1 MVFHYRNRL
10 LVLILF
16 VSFVVSCTSEK
27 EKKKNTIDTSQ
38 EIEFYLGADL
48 SYVNEM
54 EECGVFYKNSEG
66 EVEDVYKIFAN
77 SGANLIRVRKWH
89 NAKWSNYSDYL
100 DVEKTIKRAKNQKM
114 KVLLDFH
121 YSDDWADPN
130 KQQIPEAWFPVID
143 NLEALGDSIYN
154 YTYKTLEKL
163 DAKNLL
169 PEMVQVGNETNI
181 MILQKDDKIGEMNW
195 ERNAYLLNKGIKAV
209 RDLSK
214 SKDKKIEIMLHVAQ
228 PENGLWWFKQ
238 AKENGITDYDWIGIS
253 YYPKW
258 SKYDLKEV
266 SEAFKTLIK
275 TYKKKLMVVET
286 AYPFSLEN
294 IDNANN
300 ILGNDA
306 LIDGYS
312 ATEKGQLKYLLDLK
326 NVIQESGG
334 KGLIYW
340 EPAWVSNSCS
350 TRWGKGSH
358 WENAALF
365 NFNLEPTLGLNF
377 LKSEP

>member
-228 PENGLWWFKQ
+228 PENGLTWYRS
-238 AKENGITDYDWIGIS
+238 AKENGLTDYDLIGLS
-253 YYPKW
+253 YYSKW
-258 SKYDLKEV
+258 SSFSMTEAANTIKTLKETYQKDV
-266 SEAFKTLIK
+266 LI
-275 TYKKKLMVVET
+275 VET
-286 AYPFSLEN
+286 SYPFTLQGV
-294 IDNANN
+294 DKANN
-300 ILGNDA
+300 ILGEDSLNN
-306 LIDGYS
+306 GYP
-312 ATEKGQLKYLLDLK
+312 ATQEGQLKYLLDFK
-326 NVIQESGG
+326 RMIKKAGG

-340 EPAWVSNSCS
+340 EPAWISNNCS

-358 WENAALF
+358 WDNATLF
-365 NFNLEPTLGLNF
+365 DFDGKPTLGTSN
-377 LKSEP
+377 LKTDN